1 MGPTRR
7 RKVGR
12 PGDSPG
18 ETHPPSGSFPW
29 GPLHVLEKIGEGSF
43 GEVFR
48 AFEPVLQRE
57 VALKLARETV
67 SSPAGTSAAPMD
79 EARRLARVRHPNV
92 LIIHGIEVHDSRTGM
107 WTEYIHGKTLEGV
120 LVDDGVFDPGEIARI
135 GIDLCRALAAVH
147 AAGVVHGDVKA
158 SNVMREMGGRTVLMD
173 FGAGADLRD
182 GRPPGEATTHSITGT
197 PLMMAPELFEG
208 ALPSVRSD
216 LYALGVLLFRLATGS
231 YPIMAR
237 TQEELAARV
246 RDLTPIDLRG
256 RRPEIPGP
264 LAEAIERALRK
275 DPAGR
280 FPTAA
285 EMRAAIE
292 TGTPAPPASLD
303 AERPSHLP
311 QEIGRFIGREREL
324 AEIRRLVLAHPLVTL
339 VGAGGSGKTRLALRA
354 TLLLHSA
361 IEHGA
366 HWIDL
371 APLAVPESLP
381 LEIAHAVGVREQG
394 REEIEDQLVEHLRE
408 RNGLLALDNCEH
420 LRPAVAALLQRVLR
434 DCPGIRILATSR
446 EEIGVSGEVRFDV
459 GPMEIPGVIP
469 SREADPDRD
478 LAACESVQLFV
489 ERARGSRTGFALTP
503 LNAPSIARI
512 CRRVE
517 GIPLAIELAAAR
529 VTALGTEQIASRL
542 EESFRLLSGG
552 RDEAAPHHR
561 TIQACI
567 EWSYR
572 LLSPEEQRLLQR
584 LALFAGRW
592 SLEAAERACADS
604 ITEGSGIA
612 VIGSREV
619 GDVLRALEEKSL
631 VQSETR
637 STDEPDATRPTY
649 RMLEMVRRFSMDRLD
664 PAEEVRTRTLLL
676 GYYYELTLRAKPDMS
691 TPREPPW
698 IDRFAAEHEN
708 LRSILDWCI
717 GQDRETDRAIR
728 VVSTLRRFW
737 LLHGHLREGLGY
749 VQGLLQQELLSED
762 DRTQLLYL
770 AASLTVAYSDYE
782 STLRFGEEALVRMR
796 AGGDRKGTAAVLAIL
811 GIVAVERAEWDL
823 ARDRIEESIAI
834 DRELGNLGPIP
845 NRLNSLGIL
854 ASRRGDHSRAESYFR
869 DALTVFRETG
879 DVVGIATMLGNL
891 STTVRNLGRPDRAL
905 QLAEESLAMT
915 RGTSNRTNEGKALR
929 SVAMA
934 RIELGAFD
942 AARRDLCEA
951 LSIERE
957 FQNPMQLIWCLEAMA
972 QLEQAAGQPSRA
984 LRIIA
989 ATETMRLRTKTPLPD
1004 PDREDRRAHL
1014 DRLRTELGEEA
1025 FASMRAEGQAMTSD
1039 DVVAFAQTPPE

>member
-1 MGPTRR
+1 M
-7 RKVGR
+7 
-12 PGDSPG
+12 
-18 ETHPPSGSFPW
+18 
-29 GPLHVLEKIGEGSF
+29 
-43 GEVFR
+43 
-48 AFEPVLQRE
+48 
-57 VALKLARETV
+57 
-67 SSPAGTSAAPMD
+67 
-79 EARRLARVRHPNV
+79 
-92 LIIHGIEVHDSRTGM
+92 
-107 WTEYIHGKTLEGV
+107 
-120 LVDDGVFDPGEIARI
+120 
-135 GIDLCRALAAVH
+135 
-147 AAGVVHGDVKA
+147 
-158 SNVMREMGGRTVLMD
+158 
-173 FGAGADLRD
+173 
-182 GRPPGEATTHSITGT
+182 
-197 PLMMAPELFEG
+197 
-208 ALPSVRSD
+208 
-216 LYALGVLLFRLATGS
+216 
-231 YPIMAR
+231 
-237 TQEELAARV
+237 
-246 RDLTPIDLRG
+246 
-256 RRPEIPGP
+256 
-264 LAEAIERALRK
+264 AEAIERALCK
-275 DPAGR
+275 DPSGR

-292 TGTPAPPASLD
+292 TGIPVSPAAVEG
-303 AERPSHLP
+303 ERPSHLP

-324 AEIRRLVLAHPLVTL
+324 AEVRRLVLAHPLVTL

-354 TLLLHSA
+354 TLHLHSA
-361 IEHGA
+361 LAHGA

-371 APLAVPESLP
+371 ASLAVPENLS
-381 LEIAHAVGVREQG
+381 LEIAHAIGVREQG
-394 REEIEDQLVEHLRE
+394 RAEIEDQLVEHLRE

-420 LRPAVAALLQRVLR
+420 LRPAVAGLLERILR
-434 DCPGIRILATSR
+434 ECPGMRVLATSR
-446 EEIGVSGEVRFDV
+446 EEVGVSGEVRFEV
-459 GPMEIPGVIP
+459 GPMEVPGAT
-469 SREADPDRD
+469 SSTGAASDQD
-478 LAACESVQLFV
+478 LAGYESVQLFV
-489 ERARGSRTGFALTP
+489 DRARGSRPGFALTP

-529 VTALGTEQIASRL
+529 VTALGTEQIAFRL

-552 RDEAAPHHR
+552 REEAAPHHR

-572 LLSPEEQRLLQR
+572 LLSTEEQRLLQR
-584 LALFAGRW
+584 LSLFAGRW
-592 SLEAAERACADS
+592 SLDAAERACADAVV
-604 ITEGSGIA
+604 EGSGMA

-619 GDVLRALEEKSL
+619 GDVLRALAEKSL
-631 VQSETR
+631 VQSE
-637 STDEPDATRPTY
+637 SQPTDEPDATRPIY

-664 PAEEVRTRTLLL
+664 PADELRTRMLLL
-676 GYYYELTLRAKPDMS
+676 GYYHELTERAKPEMN
-691 TPREPPW
+691 TPRERTW
-698 IDRFAAEHEN
+698 IDRFASEHEN

-717 GQDRETDRAIR
+717 GEGREIDCAIR
-728 VVSTLRRFW
+728 IVATLRRFW
-737 LLHGHLREGLGY
+737 LLHGHLKEGLGY
-749 VQGLLQQELLSED
+749 VQGLLRQDPLSED

-796 AGGDRKGTAAVLAIL
+796 IGGDKKGTAAVLAIL

-823 ARDRIEESIAI
+823 ARDRIEESISI

-854 ASRRGDHSRAESYFR
+854 ASRRGDHSRAEAYFQ
-869 DALTVFRETG
+869 DALTIFRETG
-879 DVVGIATMLGNL
+879 DAVGIATMLGNL

-915 RGTSNRTNEGKALR
+915 RETSNRTNEGKALR

-972 QLEQAAGQPSRA
+972 QLEHAAGEPSRA

-989 ATETMRLRTKTPLPD
+989 ATETMRLQIKTPLPD

-1014 DRLRTELGEEA
+1014 DRLRTELGEGA
-1025 FASMRAEGQAMTSD
+1025 FAAIRAQGQVMTPED
-1039 DVVAFAQTPPE
+1039 IVAFAQTPPE